1 MTRARFT
8 KLLALQEGTVIT
20 AFILLVVI
28 FAIIA
33 PGFLT
38 GGNINNLL
46 VNSMFVLL
54 VATGMTFVL
63 ITGGID
69 LSVGSVMGLG
79 GAITGYLLI
88 HGVPVGVALAAGLA
102 AGAVVGLVN
111 GLLIARLGLADF
123 IVTLAMLSLVR
134 GIVEL
139 MTAGSPLRGF
149 ASPTFNALA
158 AGTVGPIPLPLI
170 IAAVVVALAAFVLRS
185 TVFGRSLF
193 ALGINRQAAHLSGID
208 VGAKRVQAY
217 IVSGVLA
224 AAAGIFLSS
233 YLSAVQPEQGS
244 GYELTA
250 IAAAVIGGT
259 SLAGGKGTIWGTV
272 IGALMLGTLQNGLV
286 LAGLNSFWFT
296 IVTGIF
302 IVAAVVL
309 DRVLRLILS
318 ARTGRAAGSAGAA

>member
-88 HGVPVGVALAAGLA
+88 HGVPSVS
-102 AGAVVGLVN
+102 
-111 GLLIARLGLADF
+111 LLPPVSRLGL
-123 IVTLAMLSLVR
+123 
-134 GIVEL
+134 
-139 MTAGSPLRGF
+139 
-149 ASPTFNALA
+149 
-158 AGTVGPIPLPLI
+158 
-170 IAAVVVALAAFVLRS
+170 
-185 TVFGRSLF
+185 
-193 ALGINRQAAHLSGID
+193 
-208 VGAKRVQAY
+208 
-217 IVSGVLA
+217 
-224 AAAGIFLSS
+224 
-233 YLSAVQPEQGS
+233 
-244 GYELTA
+244 
-250 IAAAVIGGT
+250 
-259 SLAGGKGTIWGTV
+259 SLA
-272 IGALMLGTLQNGLV
+272 L
-286 LAGLNSFWFT
+286 
-296 IVTGIF
+296 
-302 IVAAVVL
+302 
-309 DRVLRLILS
+309 
-318 ARTGRAAGSAGAA
+318 